1 MNEIKK
7 YVNSYIVYFKN
18 ENDEPIEIWNE
29 AGKMLI
35 WDLNNLTFVNINW
48 NAYNKFEIRKVEKRT
63 QDYEIIQNQKK
74 AELQA
79 QDKLK
84 RLEHFQK
91 TGEIL

>member
-7 YVNSYIVYFKN
+7 YVDSYIVYFKN
-18 ENDEPIEIWNE
+18 ENDEPVEIWNE

-48 NAYNKFEIRKVEKRT
+48 SAYNKFEIRKVEKRT
-63 QDYEIIQNQKK
+63 QDYDIIKNKK
-74 AELQA
+74 RAELQE
-79 QDKLK
+79 QDKLE
-84 RLEHFQK
+84 RLEHYRK